1 MDILLERILSLVPS
15 YHGGDKEFALSIG
28 YKSGNVIADW
38 RAGRSK
44 SYKGKVQEISRVYGV
59 SVDWLCGNDKK
70 ETPTASSEGLDPTT
84 KELFEIVES
93 ASESERKMM
102 LEMLRVLKRGGK

>member
-1 MDILLERILSLVPS
+1 MDILLERILSLVPNR
-15 YHGGDKEFALSIG
+15 HGGDKEFALSIG

-59 SVDWLCGNDKK
+59 SVDWLCGNDDKK
-70 ETPTASSEGLDPTT
+70 ENPTVSGEVDIKAWLNGRSDSELLQIIAEAT
-84 KELFEIVES
+84 
-93 ASESERKMM
+93 RMM
-102 LEMLRVLKRGGK
+102 QEKK